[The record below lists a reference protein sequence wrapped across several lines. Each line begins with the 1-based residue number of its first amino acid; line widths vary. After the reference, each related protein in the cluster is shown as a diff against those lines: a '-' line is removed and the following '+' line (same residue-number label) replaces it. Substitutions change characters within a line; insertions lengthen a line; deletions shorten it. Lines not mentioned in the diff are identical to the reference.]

1 MRNSGAI
8 RNAKYI
14 FLGVSSIRIV
24 VCLNIST
31 ELIVP
36 IVFTYITLLGSNI
49 SVDHIY
55 RNSVWSVWSRQRD
68 CQKQGL
74 SMKRDKLKR
83 WLQNKF
89 CASIKREDN
98 RFPVSSLTQV
108 DPTGLTRSVG
118 KIFHSYIFVNH
129 QHCPSLMIWRK
140 KRLVCLRKTARVNF
154 FYPFTRPEK
163 LRRFPFFP
171 SPNLYI
177 CFC

>member
-1 MRNSGAI
+1 M
-8 RNAKYI
+8 
-14 FLGVSSIRIV
+14 
-24 VCLNIST
+24 
-31 ELIVP
+31 
-36 IVFTYITLLGSNI
+36 
-49 SVDHIY
+49 
-55 RNSVWSVWSRQRD
+55 WSKQRD

-140 KRLVCLRKTARVNF
+140 KRLVCLRKTSRVNF

-171 SPNLYI
+171 LSNRINVFVVRSCLVNLIIVYLSSTHPPVTEGTYCEKI
-177 CFC
+177 QKT